1 MYGWRGRVGLISPS
15 RGDTLI
21 YEFCKMAPDGVVPV
35 PATLGVQRLTKDQLS
50 AVLDRYEAAVR
61 ELVYEECDV
70 INLGGTPPVTSGPPG
85 TEERLL
91 ERARAV
97 AGVPVFSH
105 VQAEAEA
112 IRIAGMSR
120 VVVVAPY
127 THELTAKIQAYLRS
141 KGINVVAIKSLGI
154 ERNVEMAK
162 LPVYASYRLAREAY
176 QGHPDA
182 DGVHLTC
189 PRWATVV
196 NLQLLEQDLG
206 VPVTSSSQAI
216 TFGALWRIGIR
227 DRITGFGSLLE
238 KLATVSPFRHGD
250 TDVRRP
256 VMGEGS
262 LGADV

>member
-1 MYGWRGRVGLISPS
+1 MYGWRARVGLISPS

-21 YEFCKMAPDGVVPV
+21 YEFCKMSPDGVVPV
-35 PATLGVQRLTKDQLS
+35 LATLGVQRLSTDQLS

-85 TEERLL
+85 TEETLL

-105 VQAEAEA
+105 VQAEVEA

-120 VVVVAPY
+120 VAVVAPY
-127 THELTAKIQAYLRS
+127 THELTAKIEAYLRL
-141 KGINVVAIKSLGI
+141 KGINVVAVKSLGI

-176 QGHPDA
+176 REQEHPEV

-196 NLQLLEQDLG
+196 NLQRLEQDLG

-216 TFGALWRIGIR
+216 AFGALWRMGIR
-227 DRITGFGSLLE
+227 DRIAGFGSLLE
-238 KLATVSPFRHGD
+238 KLATVPPFRHAD
-250 TDVRRP
+250 AEARRP
-256 VMGEGS
+256 ATE
-262 LGADV
+262 

>member
-35 PATLGVQRLTKDQLS
+35 PASLGVRQLTRDQLS

-120 VVVVAPY
+120 VAVVAPY
-127 THELTAKIQAYLRS
+127 THELTAKIQAYLS
-141 KGINVVAIKSLGI
+141 AKGINVAAVKSLGI
-154 ERNVEMAK
+154 ERNVEIAK
-162 LPVYASYRLAREAY
+162 LPVHASYRLAREAY
-176 QGHPDA
+176 QEHPEV

-196 NLQLLEQDLG
+196 NLRLLEQDLG

-216 TFGALWRIGIR
+216 VFGALWRLGIR
-227 DRITGFGSLLE
+227 DRIAGFGSLLE
-238 KLATVSPFRHGD
+238 KLATVPSFRHAE
-250 TDVRRP
+250 TEVEHP
-256 VMGEGS
+256 VEMKRTP
-262 LGADV
+262 LG